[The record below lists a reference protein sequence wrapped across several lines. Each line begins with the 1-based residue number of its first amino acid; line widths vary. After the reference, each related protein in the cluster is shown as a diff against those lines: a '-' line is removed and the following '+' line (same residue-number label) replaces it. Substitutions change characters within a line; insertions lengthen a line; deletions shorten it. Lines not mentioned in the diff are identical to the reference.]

1 MIVTSRHTRSNVL
14 QTNTAVASL
23 FRQPTGSVPGLTCPL
38 IKGGASPEIRP
49 WHAALVDGFDGRG
62 AVITGG
68 ASGIGFAT
76 AAELARRGSNVLL
89 ADVDKLG
96 LEQAVAHLQS
106 EGLEARGV
114 VCDVRHLDEVVHL
127 ADEAFRLL
135 GHVDVVFSNAGIV
148 VAGPIAQMTHE
159 DWRWVID
166 IDLWGS
172 IHAVEAFLPRLL
184 EQGTGGHIAFTAS
197 FAGLVPNAGLGTY
210 GVAKYGVVGLAETL
224 AREVKDVGIGVSVL
238 CPMVIETKLVAN
250 SERIRG
256 ADDEPSSTPEE
267 TGEVGGLPVQ
277 DGGLGVDDVARL
289 TADAI
294 LANRL
299 YVLPHQAARASIRR
313 RFERIDRTFDEQA
326 AEGWLH

>member
-1 MIVTSRHTRSNVL
+1 M
-14 QTNTAVASL
+14 
-23 FRQPTGSVPGLTCPL
+23 
-38 IKGGASPEIRP
+38 
-49 WHAALVDGFDGRG
+49 DGFAGRG

-68 ASGIGFAT
+68 ASGIGLAT
-76 AAELARRGSNVLL
+76 ATEFARRGARVVL
-89 ADVDKLG
+89 ADVDQPS
-96 LEQAVAHLQS
+96 LERATAHLNAQ
-106 EGLEARGV
+106 GYDAHGV
-114 VCDVRHLDEVVHL
+114 TCDVRHLPEMNHL

-135 GHVDVVFSNAGIV
+135 GRVDVVFSNAGIV
-148 VAGPIAQMTHE
+148 VAGPLAQMTHE

-197 FAGLVPNAGLGTY
+197 FAGLVPNAGLGAY

-224 AREVKDVGIGVSVL
+224 AREVKSDGIGVSVL
-238 CPMVIETKLVAN
+238 CPMVIETKLVSN

-256 ADDEPSSTPEE
+256 ADYGMSPAPQAPEGDVE
-267 TGEVGGLPVQ
+267 LPPQ
-277 DGGLGVDDVARL
+277 DDGVGVDEVARL

-299 YVLPHQAARASIRR
+299 YILPHEAARTSVKR
-313 RFERIDRTFDEQA
+313 RFERIDATFDEQA
-326 AEGWLH
+326 AEGWHH

>member
-1 MIVTSRHTRSNVL
+1 M
-14 QTNTAVASL
+14 
-23 FRQPTGSVPGLTCPL
+23 
-38 IKGGASPEIRP
+38 
-49 WHAALVDGFDGRG
+49 DGFEGRG
-62 AVITGG
+62 TVVTGG
-68 ASGIGFAT
+68 ASGIGL
-76 AAELARRGSNVLL
+76 AAASEFARRGASVVL
-89 ADVDKLG
+89 ADVDKPG
-96 LEQAVAHLQS
+96 LERAVARLQAD
-106 EGLEARGV
+106 GFDAHGV
-114 VCDVRHLDEVVHL
+114 ICDVRHLDEVVHL

-148 VAGPIAQMTHE
+148 VAGPIAQMTHD

-184 EQGTGGHIAFTAS
+184 DQGTGGHIAFTAS
-197 FAGLVPNAGLGTY
+197 FAGLVPNADLGTY

-224 AREVKDVGIGVSVL
+224 SREVKDNGIGVSVL
-238 CPMVIETKLVAN
+238 CPMVIETKLVSN

-256 ADDEPSSTPEE
+256 ADYELPATPDV
-267 TGEVGGLPVQ
+267 TGEFGPLPTQ
-277 DGGLGVDDVARL
+277 DDSLGVDDVARL

-299 YVLPHQAARASIRR
+299 YVLPHEAARASVRR

-326 AEGWLH
+326 AEGWRH